1 MGENPGYTGVVH
13 ATATVPVL
21 VAVATTAVGADGVL
35 LILVPQLDTLVLGKL
50 LVSPGHTIR
59 TIPSPPAPPPEEFEL
74 KIIDPEAVNIYVL
87 KPPDET
93 YVAVVVA
100 AANVSG

>member
-1 MGENPGYTGVVH
+1 MPP
-13 ATATVPVL
+13 A
-21 VAVATTAVGADGVL
+21 
-35 LILVPQLDTLVLGKL
+35 
-50 LVSPGHTIR
+50 
-59 TIPSPPAPPPEEFEL
+59 PAPPPEEFEL